1 MEESCSTLSRKRAR
15 PKAASSFSNETNP
28 KPPRRRV
35 CSSLLSLFLSNE
47 RCCDSTKKKKK
58 STRTESGGVGSVRM
72 ASSALLFRREICLR
86 VLWPSRRPKA
96 TLFWT
101 TMKMK
106 MRRILSK
113 EVKCRRQKKY
123 KTLKEH
129 PKTLNEHPKK
139 GRVDFRSDPAHL
151 YIVVCAYYSL
161 YRAQTHSARP
171 KDDRRR
177 RPPRRRHDDDDDD
190 DGFIVVVVVVLPSG
204 RSPARAFIGGGP
216 LQTRRR

>member
-1 MEESCSTLSRKRAR
+1 M
-15 PKAASSFSNETNP
+15 
-28 KPPRRRV
+28 

-47 RCCDSTKKKKK
+47 SNAIQQQKKEEHAN
-58 STRTESGGVGSVRM
+58 TRALRTECEGVGSVRM

-190 DGFIVVVVVVLPSG
+190 GFIVVVVVVLPSG

>member
-1 MEESCSTLSRKRAR
+1 MPVQKRRLLSPTRQI
-15 PKAASSFSNETNP
+15 PNHPGGVCVPPFSL
-28 KPPRRRV
+28 
-35 CSSLLSLFLSNE
+35 SSLQREMLRFN
-47 RCCDSTKKKKK
+47 KKKK

-113 EVKCRRQKKY
+113 EVKCRRQKIQN
-123 KTLKEH
+123 LKEH

-139 GRVDFRSDPAHL
+139 GRVDFRSDPHT
-151 YIVVCAYYSL
+151 YILLCVHIILCIARKHTL
-161 YRAQTHSARP
+161 HAQKMTAEEDHR
-171 KDDRRR
+171 
-177 RPPRRRHDDDDDD
+177 DDDTTTTTD

>member
-1 MEESCSTLSRKRAR
+1 MLNTRSQTR
-15 PKAASSFSNETNP
+15 PSKSGVFFLQRDKSQTTPAACVFLPSLSFSPTREIQQ
-28 KPPRRRV
+28 
-35 CSSLLSLFLSNE
+35 
-47 RCCDSTKKKKK
+47 KKKEEHAN
-58 STRTESGGVGSVRM
+58 TRALRTESGGVGSVGM
-72 ASSALLFRREICLR
+72 ASSALLLFRREIICLR

-113 EVKCRRQKKY
+113 EVKCRRKKKY

-190 DGFIVVVVVVLPSG
+190 GFIVVVVVVLPSG

>member
-1 MEESCSTLSRKRAR
+1 MCVPPFSL
-15 PKAASSFSNETNP
+15 SFSPT
-28 KPPRRRV
+28 RDV
-35 CSSLLSLFLSNE
+35 AIQQ
-47 RCCDSTKKKKK
+47 KKKK

-190 DGFIVVVVVVLPSG
+190 GFIVVVVVVLPSG

>member
-1 MEESCSTLSRKRAR
+1 MCVPPFSL
-15 PKAASSFSNETNP
+15 SFSPT
-28 KPPRRRV
+28 R
-35 CSSLLSLFLSNE
+35 
-47 RCCDSTKKKKK
+47 DAIQQQKKEEHAN
-58 STRTESGGVGSVRM
+58 TRALRTESGGVGSVGM
-72 ASSALLFRREICLR
+72 ASSALLLFRREIICLR

-113 EVKCRRQKKY
+113 EVKCRRKKKY
-123 KTLKEH
+123 KTLNEH

-151 YIVVCAYYSL
+151 LLCAYSL

-171 KDDRRR
+171 DDRRR
-177 RPPRRRHDDDDDD
+177 RPPRRRR
-190 DGFIVVVVVVLPSG
+190 L
-204 RSPARAFIGGGP
+204 
-216 LQTRRR
+216 